1 MGLQAKKSASRFR
14 RLIIEYL
21 DILTALL
28 IKQISRSLAIRVQ
41 IMFGAS
47 RFTAKDAGKF
57 HPTLL
62 LLAYASGV
70 TTATTSIRLCKRD
83 YYSFVVLE
91 RWRRRLPGTI
101 ILLCFVLGPQNN
113 ALNALALV
121 SSASAFRRF
130 WVADVLSVKNSCNIM
145 NNVRYK
151 HNMSILGGRKGFS
164 RNYVACR
171 SIPPTRSVTEE
182 RIISSYATDE
192 NTSMKVNSAAHHT
205 VDGIECTE
213 IAVSLTLVGNV
224 KIIEATAKSQ
234 DELVEMALAL
244 DDGAT
249 TNNETTEAHSS
260 KPNAEQ
266 QGVTTLYSGDPYGAV
281 LWPSARTVAEYLLS
295 LKRDDA
301 ENSCLL
307 IKDSTILEIGTG
319 TGLVSIAAA
328 LGGAKHVIATDYER
342 IPLTLLGYAATTLNG
357 IQCRDDR
364 YRHGRNISAAEE
376 VCNSDASLDNSA
388 NKNNCTITTQLL
400 DLRNLTEPLPPADI
414 VVAADVLYEPATG
427 VAVAH
432 RAAEAYRRGSR
443 FIIGDSP
450 GRPGRISFVSEL
462 KRIAPDIQVEFVDV
476 VGHTCVGKRNDLI
489 CGEGSLSVSLDEP
502 KSLAIAILD
511 IGPK

>member
-1 MGLQAKKSASRFR
+1 M
-14 RLIIEYL
+14 
-21 DILTALL
+21 
-28 IKQISRSLAIRVQ
+28 
-41 IMFGAS
+41 
-47 RFTAKDAGKF
+47 AKDSEKF
-57 HPTLL
+57 HLILILL
-62 LLAYASGV
+62 LLAY
-70 TTATTSIRLCKRD
+70 TTGIRSTTTIRHYKRD
-83 YYSFVVLE
+83 YYFVFE
-91 RWRRRLPGTI
+91 RWRRLPGAI
-101 ILLCFVLGPQNN
+101 ILFCLVSCPQYN

-121 SSASAFRRF
+121 SSAATFRRF
-130 WVADVLSVKNSCNIM
+130 WAADVLSMKNSCNM
-145 NNVRYK
+145 NSVRCK
-151 HNMSILGGRKGFS
+151 HMSMLGGRSGFS
-164 RNYVACR
+164 RCDFFSTRVSVSCNA
-171 SIPPTRSVTEE
+171 IPPTRSVTEE
-182 RIISSYATDE
+182 RIISSYATDK
-192 NTSMKVNSAAHHT
+192 NTSMKVNSAARHI

-213 IAVSLTLVGNV
+213 IAVSLPLVGNV

-234 DELVEMALAL
+234 DVLVDMALAL

-249 TNNETTEAHSS
+249 TNNETTEARSNSS
-260 KPNAEQ
+260 NAENE
-266 QGVTTLYSGDPYGAV
+266 GVTTLYSGDPYGAV
-281 LWPSARTVAEYLLS
+281 LWPSARNVAKYLLS

-357 IQCRDDR
+357 IQCRDDH

-376 VCNSDASLDNSA
+376 VCNSDTSLDNSA

-462 KRIAPDIQVEFVDV
+462 KRIAPDIQVEFVDA
-476 VGHTCVGKRNDLI
+476 VGHTCVGERNDLI
-489 CGEGSLSVSLDEP
+489 CGEGSQSVSLDEP
-502 KSLAIAILD
+502 IPLTIAILD